1 MKLVPESKQ
10 ALKLW
15 SIRLA
20 AASAALA
27 ALEASLPLWGDV
39 LPDGIF
45 AGLSSAVAVAA
56 AIARVVRQEGLT
68 RD

>member
-1 MKLVPESKQ
+1 MKLIPEVRQ
-10 ALKLW
+10 ASKLW

-20 AASAALA
+20 VASAVLA

-45 AGLSSAVAVAA
+45 AGLSSSVAIAA
-56 AIARVVRQEGLT
+56 AVARVVRQEGLH
-68 RD
+68 RE